1 MIYLDTHTEAL
12 DIDRALMDVSP
23 QRREAALRYVK
34 ASDRRQS
41 LAAYLLLCR
50 ALKEEYG
57 ITEPPVFDFGPHGK
71 PFLKDYPS
79 IHFNLSHCPGAALC
93 VIAPAPVGCDIE
105 AVPSRLDWDVCS
117 YACSEAELSVIQA
130 DSNPALAFARLW
142 TRKEAFLK
150 YLGEGISANLR
161 DLLSSPDARP
171 AHFITDIIPDQTC
184 VWSVFGDASFTLPK
198 LFTT

>member
-105 AVPSRLDWDVCS
+105 AVPSRLDWDVLI
-117 YACSEAELSVIQA
+117 YYIQA
-130 DSNPALAFARLW
+130 VPDPYSDPEQE
-142 TRKEAFLK
+142 K
-150 YLGEGISANLR
+150 LR
-161 DLLSSPDARP
+161 RRQR
-171 AHFITDIIPDQTC
+171 AHDRRME
-184 VWSVFGDASFTLPK
+184 S
-198 LFTT
+198 